1 MVGCGFTYDI
11 LWNPVVTK
19 HKTEV
24 YALMTEVLEE
34 RQRRLR
40 GRPKVNVQGREVHGA
55 VETATVAVNGVC
67 MCKCNLEV
75 KLDKY
80 PKVFHR
86 STHA

>member
-1 MVGCGFTYDI
+1 MVGCGFTCDI

-40 GRPKVNVQGREVHGA
+40 G
-55 VETATVAVNGVC
+55 
-67 MCKCNLEV
+67 
-75 KLDKY
+75 
-80 PKVFHR
+80 
-86 STHA
+86 